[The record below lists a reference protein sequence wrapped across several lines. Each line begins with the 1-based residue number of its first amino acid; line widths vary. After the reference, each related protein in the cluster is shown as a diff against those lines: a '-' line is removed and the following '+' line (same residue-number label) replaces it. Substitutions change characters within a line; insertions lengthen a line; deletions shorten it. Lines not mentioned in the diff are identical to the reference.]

1 MVFKNIRLKKCKHET
16 SKGETSKGET
26 SKGETSKGETSK
38 GLGETNAITQSN
50 IAYHCINFLKSEEI
64 KKEMSAIINPIMDYF
79 LKQIHIYL
87 YFFLFFIF
95 ISFVLHL
102 GVLFLLLKYNIR
114 FKKLYNKLNKLQL

>member
-1 MVFKNIRLKKCKHET
+1 MSKTCVSKTCVSKNNVSKNSISET
-16 SKGETSKGET
+16 S
-26 SKGETSKGETSK
+26 
-38 GLGETNAITQSN
+38 

-95 ISFVLHL
+95 ISFILHL
-102 GVLFLLLKYNIR
+102 GVLFLLIKYNIR
-114 FKKLYNKLNKLQL
+114 LKKYYHKLEKL

>member
-1 MVFKNIRLKKCKHET
+1 MVFKNNRKKT
-16 SKGETSKGET
+16 SMAENSMAEN
-26 SKGETSKGETSK
+26 SMAENSIAES
-38 GLGETNAITQSN
+38 S
-50 IAYHCINFLKSEEI
+50 IAYHCIKFLKSEEV
-64 KKEMSAIINPIMDYF
+64 KKEMSSIINPIMDYF

-114 FKKLYNKLNKLQL
+114 FKKLYNKLNKLQ

>member
-1 MVFKNIRLKKCKHET
+1 MGLKDSIEKTNIEKT
-16 SKGETSKGET
+16 S
-26 SKGETSKGETSK
+26 
-38 GLGETNAITQSN
+38 

-64 KKEMSAIINPIMDYF
+64 KKEMSNIINPIMDYF

-102 GVLFLLLKYNIR
+102 GVLFLLIKYNNR
-114 FKKLYNKLNKLQL
+114 LKKYYNKLEKM

>member
-1 MVFKNIRLKKCKHET
+1 MVFKNIRFKKC
-16 SKGETSKGET
+16 KGETSNRETSNGDT
-26 SKGETSKGETSK
+26 SKGVTMTAMTESS
-38 GLGETNAITQSN
+38 

>member
-1 MVFKNIRLKKCKHET
+1 MSKTCT
-16 SKGETSKGET
+16 SKTSVSKNSMSETG
-26 SKGETSKGETSK
+26 
-38 GLGETNAITQSN
+38 

-95 ISFVLHL
+95 ISFILHL
-102 GVLFLLLKYNIR
+102 GVLFLLIKYNIR
-114 FKKLYNKLNKLQL
+114 LKKYYHKLEKL

>member
-1 MVFKNIRLKKCKHET
+1 MVFKNIRLKKCKNET
-16 SKGETSKGET
+16 TKGETSKGQT
-26 SKGETSKGETSK
+26 SKGQTSK
-38 GLGETNAITQSN
+38 GLGDTNAMTESS

>member
-1 MVFKNIRLKKCKHET
+1 MVFKTNIDKTNIDKT
-16 SKGETSKGET
+16 NISKNT
-26 SKGETSKGETSK
+26 
-38 GLGETNAITQSN
+38 

-64 KKEMSAIINPIMDYF
+64 KKEMKDIINPIMDYF

-102 GVLFLLLKYNIR
+102 GVLFLLVKYNNR
-114 FKKLYNKLNKLQL
+114 LKKYYNKLEKI

>member
-1 MVFKNIRLKKCKHET
+1 MSKTCVSKNNVSKT
-16 SKGETSKGET
+16 SVSES
-26 SKGETSKGETSK
+26 S
-38 GLGETNAITQSN
+38 

-95 ISFVLHL
+95 ISFILHL
-102 GVLFLLLKYNIR
+102 GVLFLLIKYNIR
-114 FKKLYNKLNKLQL
+114 LKKYYHKLEKL

>member
-1 MVFKNIRLKKCKHET
+1 MVFKHIRMKNCKAQK

-26 SKGETSKGETSK
+26 SKGMGVTSKGE
-38 GLGETNAITQSN
+38 NAATITESS

>member
-1 MVFKNIRLKKCKHET
+1 MVFKNIRLKKCK
-16 SKGETSKGET
+16 GETSNRET
-26 SKGETSKGETSK
+26 SNRETSNRETSK
-38 GLGETNAITQSN
+38 GLGETMTAMTESS

>member
-1 MVFKNIRLKKCKHET
+1 MSKTCVSKTCVSKNNV
-16 SKGETSKGET
+16 SK
-26 SKGETSKGETSK
+26 
-38 GLGETNAITQSN
+38 TNVSESS

-95 ISFVLHL
+95 ISFILHL
-102 GVLFLLLKYNIR
+102 GVLFLLIKYNIR
-114 FKKLYNKLNKLQL
+114 LKKYYHKLEKL

>member
-1 MVFKNIRLKKCKHET
+1 MSKTCTSKTSVSKNSISET
-16 SKGETSKGET
+16 S
-26 SKGETSKGETSK
+26 
-38 GLGETNAITQSN
+38 

-95 ISFVLHL
+95 ISFILHL
-102 GVLFLLLKYNIR
+102 GVLFLLIKYNIR
-114 FKKLYNKLNKLQL
+114 LKKYYHKLEKL

>member
-1 MVFKNIRLKKCKHET
+1 MVFKNIRLKKCK
-16 SKGETSKGET
+16 GETSKGET
-26 SKGETSKGETSK
+26 SKGVTMTAMTESS
-38 GLGETNAITQSN
+38 

-64 KKEMSAIINPIMDYF
+64 KKEMSSIINPIMDYF

>member
-1 MVFKNIRLKKCKHET
+1 MDFKNIRLKKCKRET
-16 SKGETSKGET
+16 GKGETSKGET
-26 SKGETSKGETSK
+26 SKGETSKGETES
-38 GLGETNAITQSN
+38 S

-64 KKEMSAIINPIMDYF
+64 KKEMSNIINPIMDYF

>member
-1 MVFKNIRLKKCKHET
+1 MVFKNIRLKKCKRET
-16 SKGETSKGET
+16 GKGVGETSMEMGQT
-26 SKGETSKGETSK
+26 SNTTAMTESS
-38 GLGETNAITQSN
+38 

>member
-1 MVFKNIRLKKCKHET
+1 MVFKNIRLKKCKREISKEEEEEEET
-16 SKGETSKGET
+16 TTAMTESS
-26 SKGETSKGETSK
+26 
-38 GLGETNAITQSN
+38 

-64 KKEMSAIINPIMDYF
+64 KKEMSSIINPIMDYF

>member
-1 MVFKNIRLKKCKHET
+1 MSKTCMSKNNVSKTNMSET
-16 SKGETSKGET
+16 S
-26 SKGETSKGETSK
+26 
-38 GLGETNAITQSN
+38 

-95 ISFVLHL
+95 ISFILHL
-102 GVLFLLLKYNIR
+102 GVLFLLIKYNIR
-114 FKKLYNKLNKLQL
+114 LKKYYHKLEKL

>member
-1 MVFKNIRLKKCKHET
+1 MVFKNIRLKKCKGET
-16 SKGETSKGET
+16 NKGETNKGET
-26 SKGETSKGETSK
+26 TTTMTESS
-38 GLGETNAITQSN
+38 

-64 KKEMSAIINPIMDYF
+64 KKEMSSIINPIMDYF

-114 FKKLYNKLNKLQL
+114 LKKLYNKLHKLQL

>member
-1 MVFKNIRLKKCKHET
+1 MSKTCMSKNNVSKTNMSET
-16 SKGETSKGET
+16 S
-26 SKGETSKGETSK
+26 
-38 GLGETNAITQSN
+38 

-95 ISFVLHL
+95 ISFILHL
-102 GVLFLLLKYNIR
+102 GVLFLLIKYNIR
-114 FKKLYNKLNKLQL
+114 LKKYYHKLENL

>member
-1 MVFKNIRLKKCKHET
+1 MVFKNIRLKKC
-16 SKGETSKGET
+16 KGETSKGET
-26 SKGETSKGETSK
+26 SKGETSKGETSNM
-38 GLGETNAITQSN
+38 TAITQSN

>member
-1 MVFKNIRLKKCKHET
+1 MSKTCMSKNNMSKTSVSET
-16 SKGETSKGET
+16 S
-26 SKGETSKGETSK
+26 
-38 GLGETNAITQSN
+38 

-95 ISFVLHL
+95 ISFILHL
-102 GVLFLLLKYNIR
+102 GVLFLLIKYNIR
-114 FKKLYNKLNKLQL
+114 LKKYYHKLEKL

>member
-1 MVFKNIRLKKCKHET
+1 MVFKNIRLKKCKREI
-16 SKGETSKGET
+16 SKEE
-26 SKGETSKGETSK
+26 E
-38 GLGETNAITQSN
+38 AITTAMTESS

-64 KKEMSAIINPIMDYF
+64 KKEMSSIINPIMDYF

-102 GVLFLLLKYNIR
+102 GVLFLLLK
-114 FKKLYNKLNKLQL
+114 

>member
-1 MVFKNIRLKKCKHET
+1 MVFKNNRKKTTNTET
-16 SKGETSKGET
+16 IKTESTMTES
-26 SKGETSKGETSK
+26 S
-38 GLGETNAITQSN
+38 
-50 IAYHCINFLKSEEI
+50 IAYHCIKFLKSEEV
-64 KKEMSAIINPIMDYF
+64 KKEMSSIINPIMDYF

-114 FKKLYNKLNKLQL
+114 FKKLYNKLNKLQ

>member
-1 MVFKNIRLKKCKHET
+1 MSKTCMSKNNVSKT
-16 SKGETSKGET
+16 SVSES
-26 SKGETSKGETSK
+26 S
-38 GLGETNAITQSN
+38 

-95 ISFVLHL
+95 ISFILHL
-102 GVLFLLLKYNIR
+102 GVLFLLIKYNIR
-114 FKKLYNKLNKLQL
+114 LKKYYHKLEKL